1 MYEDVYG
8 DGGYAGEHND
18 GELDGG
24 KHDGDSGGGG
34 GGEDYGSLQYDYY
47 EEGPEDG
54 GGGGGGGGGDNDVDI
69 YGDADEGMGMEVDAG
84 QQPGQQEAQP
94 SGQQQQQ
101 QQRQQQAQ
109 QSGSGLKGGG
119 LKGGGLKGGAH
130 PGNLA
135 LLGGGGDGGSPSRD
149 DDRWGADQDASP
161 RHDQQGKQPW
171 WPFTAGSLRHSHAY
185 GSRRHAVIRVL
196 LATLGGVS
204 SGLAQTFLVRRI
216 TVLVVVFGVGPM
228 HDLHRWPGMCENA
241 CKCTW
246 RRCPV
251 PRCLPGTSRLT
262 VRCNIK
268 THP

>member
-24 KHDGDSGGGG
+24 KHDGGGGG

-54 GGGGGGGGGDNDVDI
+54 GDGGGGGVGDNDVDI

-94 SGQQQQQ
+94 SGQH
-101 QQRQQQAQ
+101 AQ
-109 QSGSGLKGGG
+109 QSGGG
-119 LKGGGLKGGAH
+119 LKGGRH

-135 LLGGGGDGGSPSRD
+135 LRGGGGGDGGSPSRD

-161 RHDQQGKQPW
+161 RHDQQGKPALVAFHSRQPVPQPCLRWQTARCDTRIVCSPW
-171 WPFTAGSLRHSHAY
+171 WCKQWPGTDLSCTTHHSLGGSLWCRAHARFAPVAGDVRERMQMHLAALSCSQMSARHLSTRSQMRY
-185 GSRRHAVIRVL
+185 
-196 LATLGGVS
+196 
-204 SGLAQTFLVRRI
+204 
-216 TVLVVVFGVGPM
+216 
-228 HDLHRWPGMCENA
+228 
-241 CKCTW
+241 
-246 RRCPV
+246 
-251 PRCLPGTSRLT
+251 
-262 VRCNIK
+262 
-268 THP
+268 